1 MRFNWNGLASSLHR
15 YAKCIK
21 HLKFVHKFVKTM
33 SNSRCFS
40 NIPWHGVRKE
50 IFLCVVVAKKLHAD
64 YGEDVDDDEEHEGEV
79 T

>member
-1 MRFNWNGLASSLHR
+1 
-15 YAKCIK
+15 
-21 HLKFVHKFVKTM
+21 M